1 MTPVA
6 VLIETATGVPVM
18 MGTYDAALCIVAPI
32 VGRFRVEIG
41 TTGAVRAAS
50 TIEPI
55 ARNPRQP
62 VAGIVTVAEGGLDL
76 LEYSVELLTVRLA
89 SDLNTDVQQ
98 RKAST

>member
-55 ARNPRQP
+55 AQNARQS